1 MQTNGGG
8 GGGGRSCS
16 DGESAGLRQACASC
30 KHQRKRCAEDCFLAK
45 YFPAEK
51 QGEFRAVQKVFG
63 LSNLTKMLRANA
75 TEAARQRA
83 ARTLAWEAEWRD
95 RDPADGC
102 FREVAEL
109 RCENRLL
116 RDRIAALTQA
126 LTCQYPTL
134 PPLPQFLDHDALQ
147 NDTVSII
154 LNNNGNSNSNGS
166 NNLVREN
173 LSYYNFC
180 NGPVG
185 PVLGATSISSP
196 PSFVDQSNFSPFN
209 DDDEESKCATA
220 S

>member
-1 MQTNGGG
+1 MQTN
-8 GGGGRSCS
+8 GGGRSCS

-102 FREVAEL
+102 FREVAAL
-109 RCENRLL
+109 RSENRLL
-116 RDRIAALTQA
+116 RDHITALAQA

-134 PPLPQFLDHDALQ
+134 RRYRKTP
-147 NDTVSII
+147 
-154 LNNNGNSNSNGS
+154 
-166 NNLVREN
+166 
-173 LSYYNFC
+173 
-180 NGPVG
+180 
-185 PVLGATSISSP
+185 ISSP
-196 PSFVDQSNFSPFN
+196 PSFVDQGNFSPFD
-209 DDDEESKCATA
+209 DDDESNVLLQRMQ
-220 S
+220 